1 LNPAGPYH
9 PVGQSAGHSLPGL
22 ADLAQGHGGP
32 HQPSPYGQHAQPS
45 HGAGHSLPGIGQ
57 AMQHPS
63 PQLNRD
69 RERDSRE
76 REMLERQRHEDMVHR
91 EREQR
96 EREREHMERQREQQ
110 HTVQSH
116 TGSIPIHQPV
126 ASKVQNS
133 IHGPNGLLSSIGGA
147 AAAANP
153 PQGSLQSGGPAGLFG
168 AQIPSHQDNGPRPY
182 MQHPQAP
189 PAQQLLGFNNATPAQ
204 IPGNVAALAQGQ
216 QPILNVSTIS
226 SAEIYSPKLLECGD

>member
-1 LNPAGPYH
+1 
-9 PVGQSAGHSLPGL
+9 
-22 ADLAQGHGGP
+22 
-32 HQPSPYGQHAQPS
+32 
-45 HGAGHSLPGIGQ
+45 
-57 AMQHPS
+57 
-63 PQLNRD
+63 
-69 RERDSRE
+69 
-76 REMLERQRHEDMVHR
+76 MLERQRHEDMVHR

-147 AAAANP
+147 AAAAAAANP
-153 PQGSLQSGGPAGLFG
+153 PQGSLQSGGPASLFG
-168 AQIPSHQDNGPRPY
+168 AQMPSHQDNGPRPY
-182 MQHPQAP
+182 MQHPQGP

-204 IPGNVAALAQGQ
+204 IPGNAAALAQGQ
-216 QPILNVSTIS
+216 QPILNVSQIS
-226 SAEIYSPKLLECGD
+226 SSEICFAQMLECRD